1 MSSIENLHHGKKYQ
15 IKIGTCIRG
24 AHLLDDLRNAVSMG
38 FDTVELYYNDT
49 LSGADFDMLAP
60 KMREIIGDSGVEISG
75 IGLYC
80 NPLINE
86 STRQELVYCIKKARD
101 LGTDFVGT
109 FAGAI
114 PGKSVDDAMPAFKKC
129 FSELTAIAEAYGV
142 RIGIEN
148 APMYGHWYSA
158 TSNIG
163 FCPRAW
169 EMIFEE
175 VPSEHLGLEWEPSH
189 QVQQLIEPI
198 AQLKAYLPKVF
209 HVHGKDASVDWNAVR
224 TYGIWFGSHYCDH
237 RFPGMGDTDWQE
249 IIKLLYEADYQGD
262 ITIEG
267 YHDPVYCSDRELE
280 GQKLALEYLRGNQSR

>member
-1 MSSIENLHHGKKYQ
+1 MMGIP

-24 AHLLDDLRNAVSMG
+24 AHLLDDLKNAVTMG

-49 LSGADFDMLAP
+49 LSGADFDVLIP
-60 KMREIIGDSGVEISG
+60 KMREVIGDSGITISG

-80 NPLINE
+80 NPLTNDNA
-86 STRQELVYCIKKARD
+86 RQELVSCIQKAHD

-114 PGKSVDDAMPAFKKC
+114 PGKSVEDAMPAFKDC
-129 FSELTAIAEAYGV
+129 FSELTRIAEAYDV

-148 APMYGHWYSA
+148 AHMYGHWYNA
-158 TSNIG
+158 TCNIG

-169 EMIFEE
+169 DMIFEE
-175 VPSEHLGLEWEPSH
+175 VPSDHLGLEWEPSH
-189 QVQQLIEPI
+189 QVAQLIDPI
-198 AQLKAYLPKVF
+198 AQLKKYLPKVF

-224 TYGIWFGSHYCDH
+224 TYGVWFGSHYCDH

-249 IIKLLYEADYQGD
+249 IMKILFDAGYQGD
-262 ITIEG
+262 ITVEG
-267 YHDPVYCSDRELE
+267 YHDPVYCNDRELE
-280 GQKLALEYLRGNQSR
+280 GQKLALRYLRQMATRIENGCV